1 MSKARGLADLGN
13 VYNDGALSN
22 RNLIINGAM
31 QVAQRPAR
39 ATGGYSAPFYAGPDR
54 WLISRSGTGNTSF
67 SQIASTDFGGVYAAQ
82 PLYLLATSE
91 SWNVQQRIES
101 KNIAHLAGQE
111 VTLSFYV
118 SCSVDVGTTTML
130 AAMNYANSVD
140 NFSADTE
147 ISNSSVSYTGTA
159 TKFTFTF
166 TLPSSAVNGVSVVLR
181 GVKSGGTGTV
191 TLSFGGVQLEA
202 GDTATPFE
210 HRSYGQELS
219 LCQRYYEVDNPNTP
233 TNFAGNM
240 RAQAYHPTNGSG
252 GPLNRDGPFQP
263 FKVDKRTF
271 PTVTTYAYNGT
282 SGAASGITGAGT
294 DTNVQVRSTLT
305 GFQLSSSTYRSLH
318 VWFAW
323 AADAEL

>member
-118 SCSVDVGTTTML
+118 SCSVNVGTTTML

-191 TLSFGGVQLEA
+191 TLSFGGVQLEV

-210 HRSYGQELS
+210 HRSYGQELA
-219 LCQRYYEVDNPNTP
+219 LCQRYFHLGSLKGLMGSYTANNQIGGPW
-233 TNFAGNM
+233 NFPVTM
-240 RAQAYHPTNGSG
+240 RA
-252 GPLNRDGPFQP
+252 
-263 FKVDKRTF
+263 V
-271 PTVTTYAYNGT
+271 PTVTLNTVAGQPNFSGVASPNGVKEGAMRVLGAYVGLGDNEIGYID
-282 SGAASGITGAGT
+282 G
-294 DTNVQVRSTLT
+294 D
-305 GFQLSSSTYRSLH
+305 YE
-318 VWFAW
+318 
-323 AADAEL
+323 ADAEL